1 MPHIPHIQPV
11 KQSICQQISDNDEF
25 FRPNHNRFAKKNPD
39 FSPIAKSL
47 DNINDNTIKQSQ
59 KLDGGKNEC

>member
-25 FRPNHNRFAKKNPD
+25 FQPNHNSFAKKTPD
-39 FSPIAKSL
+39 FTPIAKSL